1 MNAFVLLAIAA
12 GIVLLIVE
20 GAFLARLE
28 PEQVIKITKRSVLAA
43 IALVILG
50 LIIMGKLHWIFA
62 PLGLAFP
69 FLDRIYTTLHARGKI
84 RQWLHTWQQ
93 AAREMGRIAQ
103 QSREAL
109 LETTRARPQSGT
121 IDTPRPNDMS
131 REEAMKILGL
141 APGARSQDIKEAH
154 RRLMRTM
161 HPDRGGDAHKAAK
174 VNRAKDVLLGD

>member
-50 LIIMGKLHWIFA
+50 LIIMGKLHWIFV

-69 FLDRIYTTLHARGKI
+69 FLDRIYATLHARGKI
-84 RQWLHTWQQ
+84 PQWQQ

-131 REEAMKILGL
+131 RDEAMKILGL